1 MDQPIKTTHPAGL
14 EQACR
19 VVGDLLIGDNRDH
32 RQLSDCAGVES
43 EYFLLPQRVASPAPS
58 ASPQPE
64 YAAGVFWE
72 QFGDALGVELTSV
85 DPATREA
92 CAVKVAR
99 LFKRCMGGL
108 QQSLNIRD
116 DIADEL
122 HSGLSD
128 ITHQSVG
135 VFKVATGEAL
145 IDSLLD
151 DAPGH
156 LVTERVISRVFR
168 ELQAHEA
175 AMLAGCRAMA
185 RATLEHFSPRQL
197 DWQFER
203 DRGKPW
209 LLTDGRRWRDYV
221 RHHQSLD
228 SSGQWSEHVLVQN
241 FGPAY
246 EQQFLLITAFHQDFQ
261 E

>member
-1 MDQPIKTTHPAGL
+1 PAGL

-19 VVGDLLIGDNRDH
+19 AVGELASLIEDHRDH
-32 RQLSDCAGVES
+32 RQLSDCVGIEGD
-43 EYFLLPQRVASPAPS
+43 YFLLPQYVVPPAPS
-58 ASPQPE
+58 ASSQPE
-64 YAAGVFWE
+64 CVVGVFWE

-92 CAVKVAR
+92 CAVKIAR

-108 QQSLNIRD
+108 QQSLNLRD
-116 DIADEL
+116 EIAAEL
-122 HSGLSD
+122 RSNLPD

-135 VFKVATGEAL
+135 VFKAATSEAL

-151 DAPGH
+151 DEPAD
-156 LVTERVISRVFR
+156 LVTEGVIARAFR

-175 AMLAGCRAMA
+175 AMLAGCRVMA
-185 RATLEHFSPRQL
+185 QATLEHFSPQQL
-197 DWQFER
+197 GWQFER
-203 DRGKPW
+203 DRGRPW
-209 LLTDGRRWRDYV
+209 LLTDGRQWRDYV
-221 RHHQSLD
+221 RHHQSLEG
-228 SSGQWSEHVLVQN
+228 SGQWGEHLLARN

-246 EQQFLLITAFHQDFQ
+246 EQQFLLITAFYQDLQ